1 MEKMNEEKIEEIM
14 QKSRSNFLNNMED
27 KIHNA
32 LINLLRYNYSH
43 SPTDRKE
50 ELVKF
55 FHSVKGT
62 AATLGFANIAAAGE
76 EYEEILDQ
84 DFQDSDQVILQA
96 IEGFSSIYKNYQTLL
111 TKDEPPR
118 TNFAE
123 GEKVLSDSEY
133 TNFTTSGTI
142 LIIDDDVLLLEMLER
157 VLREYGYEIL
167 ITSEAEEGLKILE
180 EEKIDLILLDVI
192 LPKTNGFTLFKKI
205 REFDFNE
212 PIIFLSGRNDVDDKV
227 KGLEL
232 GADDYITKPFD
243 MKELKARVERVLEKH
258 NNFKNRIIKDQLTDA
273 YTKNYFHERAEEEK
287 ERFSRGDKRFSI
299 AFLDLDDFKEI
310 NDNYGHLV
318 GDEVLKS
325 FAHFLYDNLRK
336 IDQVYR
342 FGGDEFLVLFPETTA
357 KEAYHVL
364 LRLKDNF
371 NNDDFKSVKLEEDIR
386 INFSSGIA
394 EIKNTDTKIEDLLD
408 KADQALYDVKQEDKG
423 TVKIYSQVAEVRQDK
438 EILIVDDEDIIV
450 DLIRTRLNSLGY
462 KINYSNDGHA
472 GIELASEKQPDLIIL
487 DLMMPKINGFEVIRQ
502 LKNNNQTRKIKIIIL
517 SSKKSDQDI
526 NRAFELGA
534 DDYLAK
540 PFSLAELE
548 NRVKRII

>member
-1 MEKMNEEKIEEIM
+1 MDEEKIEEIM

-43 SPTDRKE
+43 APTDRKE

-62 AATLGFANIAAAGE
+62 AATLGFASIAAVGE

-96 IEGFSSIYKNYQTLL
+96 VEGFSSIYKNYQKLL
-111 TKDEPPR
+111 TKDEPAK
-118 TNFAE
+118 TNFTE
-123 GEKVLSDSEY
+123 EEKVLSDSEY

-192 LPKTNGFTLFKKI
+192 LPETNGFTLFKKI

-318 GDEVLKS
+318 GDEVLKN
-325 FAHFLYDNLRK
+325 FAQFLYDNLRK

-364 LRLKDNF
+364 LRLKNNF

-394 EIKNTDTKIEDLLD
+394 EIKDTDNKIEDLLD

-423 TVKIYSQVAEVRQDK
+423 RVKIYSQVAEVRQDK

-462 KINYSNDGHA
+462 KINYSNDGRA
-472 GIELASEKQPDLIIL
+472 GIELAAEKKPDLIIL

-502 LKNNNQTRKIKIIIL
+502 LKNNNQTHKIKIIIL

-534 DDYLAK
+534 DDYLSK

>member
-232 GADDYITKPFD
+232 GADDYITKPFE